1 MAKLFPIYAVR
12 DRIRARYRYKLN
24 EVVSPISKSLRITQF
39 ISGTIATPNTIDMRV
54 CTLCRC
60 LCLHI
65 RLRILYGH
73 DSSTNE
79 EKHKQNICT
88 TSTGGGKTKFVAHKK
103 KRTKNKTINIEL
115 APSLVT
121 TIVFIVLLFNSI
133 SCYFIIYE
141 THTDTRQRCTLYPN
155 RVHIRTF
162 GCALLLDFRISF
174 KRHPTSATN

>member
-88 TSTGGGKTKFVAHKK
+88 TSTGGEKTKFVAHKK
-103 KRTKNKTINIEL
+103 KNVQKIKQSTSSWRL
-115 APSLVT
+115 VSLQLLY
-121 TIVFIVLLFNSI
+121 LLFCFLILLVAILS
-133 SCYFIIYE
+133 Y
-141 THTDTRQRCTLYPN
+141 TKHTQTPGSVVRCIQTEY
-155 RVHIRTF
+155 TF
-162 GCALLLDFRISF
+162 AHSDV
-174 KRHPTSATN
+174 RHFY